1 MKKGKSIKIIFLI
14 ILFLILDV
22 GIVIAFYFAYNNIF
36 TGEVVKGNMYIQ
48 SFSPFEYSLQNN
60 VYKEEIKPEICI
72 VNNKIE
78 TLLTRKEFKLEVQ
91 GYSRAT
97 RIRERIV
104 IPDAESNVTEELIA
118 TTLLGDWKEQDGI
131 DGCNFINDKG
141 TQLRIDYCIVP
152 KREASLSEWVVE
164 CRDKNLQCVTTLA
177 SSNENAGLLGEALKV
192 NGQALLKELGF
203 KILNDDKYTVCTT
216 YIQLTERLIV
226 TLRAYIKIS
235 CLNTVPFEELQET
248 EISSWYLKSVDF
260 NYAEINLCTQE
271 ITRMMQ
277 LLLGDIFMYE
287 TGIMDY
293 GNDYT
298 LISVSDWKV
307 KVDSVCVDVTKWM
320 QDSYF
325 DKIYLYNDGLCY
337 LKELYISSEKINA
350 SNRDSLALSMT
361 SELLEAQL
369 INKIDEKIDGYI
381 IRKVKGITLVADKR
395 LATMEYF
402 IFSEEGILQIC
413 LIDYMHSD
421 VDINMESLVNLMES
435 KVKGV
440 LKNEN

>member
-1 MKKGKSIKIIFLI
+1 MKKGKSIKIIILI

-48 SFSPFEYSLQNN
+48 SFLPFEYSLQDN
-60 VYKEEIKPEICI
+60 VYKEEIKSEICL
-72 VNNKIE
+72 VNNKLE

-104 IPDAESNVTEELIA
+104 IPDAESNVAEELIA
-118 TTLLGDWKEQDGI
+118 TTLLGDWKEQEGI
-131 DGCNFINDKG
+131 DDCNFINDKG

-164 CRDKNLQCVTTLA
+164 CRDKNLQCITTLA
-177 SSNENAGLLGEALKV
+177 SSNENAGILGEVLKV
-192 NGQALLKELGF
+192 NGRSLLKELGF

-216 YIQLTERLIV
+216 YIQLTDRLIV

-277 LLLGDIFMYE
+277 LLLGDIFIYE
-287 TGIMDY
+287 TGTMDY
-293 GNDYT
+293 ANDYT
-298 LISVSDWKV
+298 LISVNDWKA
-307 KVDSVCVDVTKWM
+307 KIDSVCVDVTKWM
-320 QDSYF
+320 QDNYF

-337 LKELYISSEKINA
+337 LKELHISSEKINA
-350 SNRDSLALSMT
+350 SNRDSLALSLT

-369 INKIDEKIDGYI
+369 INNIDEKIDGYI

-402 IFSEEGILQIC
+402 IFSEDGILQIC